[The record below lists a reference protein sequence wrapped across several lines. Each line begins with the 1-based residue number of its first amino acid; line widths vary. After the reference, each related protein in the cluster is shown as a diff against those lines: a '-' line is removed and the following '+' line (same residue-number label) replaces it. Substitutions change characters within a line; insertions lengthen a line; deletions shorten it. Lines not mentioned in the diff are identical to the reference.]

1 MARVSDV
8 ACTALKQIQER
19 LGKTLGA
26 QRYAGLGPLLL
37 ETPSF
42 GGVDDGALP
51 VRHPA
56 PSGTRRSDLV
66 DAQEPARWKL
76 RRR

>member
-26 QRYAGLGPLLL
+26 QRDAGLGPLLL

-42 GGVDDGALP
+42 AGGDGALT

-56 PSGTRRSDLV
+56 PSGTRRSDL
-66 DAQEPARWKL
+66 DDGQESARWKL